1 MEANKIDFAAIPQ
14 TAIRVI
20 TQPAVFFREM
30 PKTGG
35 LVEPLVFMVVM
46 GVVSGLIGGLLT
58 AVFSMLGLHLGA
70 GMVTGFMAIFMM
82 PFFYAIFSAI
92 GGFIAAAI
100 LFVIWKI
107 MGSNEEY
114 ETAYRCTA
122 YMAAVSPITTV
133 LQMIP
138 YIGVVLAIVISLYY
152 LVNASVETHGIPSRK
167 AWTVFGVLA
176 AIFII
181 IGVSGQIA
189 ARRAMSNMEEMTENW
204 KKTSE
209 QMQKSAE
216 DMQKQMQKEMERNQ
230 QQ

>member
-20 TQPAVFFREM
+20 TQPAAFFREM

-100 LFVIWKI
+100 LFIIWKI

-138 YIGVVLAIVISLYY
+138 YIGVVIAIVISLYY

-216 DMQKQMQKEMERNQ
+216 DMQKQMQKEMEKNQ